1 MDPINTTFGLF
12 GAFLVWMAID
22 QLLIFQFD
30 TSCEELVKDLYNW
43 VFKKDQVS
51 MTIDVNGKEIKVW
64 MDNK

>member
-30 TSCEELVKDLYNW
+30 TSCEELVKELFNW
-43 VFKKDQVS
+43 
-51 MTIDVNGKEIKVW
+51 ILNR
-64 MDNK
+64 